1 MNALDVALG
10 RVRSVL
16 EDLAIADRTLVLF
29 TSDHGCHFRTRNR
42 EYKRS
47 CHEASIRVPMVACG
61 PGFAGGQVR
70 PELVSLV
77 DVPATVLAAAG
88 LAVPGHFRGRPLQA
102 LAAGTAGDWRRE
114 VFVQISEHE
123 MGRAI
128 RTDRW
133 KYAVRAPG
141 KEGWECPTTQTYRE
155 SHLYDLD
162 ADCHERDNLVADP
175 AFQAVRDELGAR
187 AADYIRRIE
196 HTAATIHPAEA
207 G

>member
-1 MNALDVALG
+1 MNALDVGLG
-10 RVRSVL
+10 GVRSAL
-16 EDLAIADRTLVLF
+16 EDLGIADRTMVLF
-29 TSDHGCHFRTRNR
+29 TSDHGCHFRARNR

-47 CHEASIRVPMVACG
+47 CHEASIRVPMAACG

-70 PELVSLV
+70 RELVSLV

-88 LAVPGHFRGRPLQA
+88 LEIPGHFRGRPLQA
-102 LAAGTAGDWRRE
+102 LAAGAAGGWREE

-162 ADCHERDNLVADP
+162 ADGHERNNLVAEA
-175 AFQAVRDELGAR
+175 AFQAVRDEMRAR
-187 AADYIRRIE
+187 MADYIRRIE
-196 HTAATIHPAEA
+196 GAAVTIHPAEA